1 VRIGLMGYGANMKN
15 VMYCLEALEAVL
27 ADMRAPIR
35 TGVAMNA
42 AQSAAVLN

>member
-1 VRIGLMGYGANMKN
+1 MGYGANMKN

-42 AQSAAVLN
+42 AQNAAVLN

>member
-1 VRIGLMGYGANMKN
+1 MGYGANTKN

-42 AQSAAVLN
+42 ALSVAVPN